1 VEDQDNPTD
10 VADPVQAPPGGLYA
24 PNLSGGVLPD
34 DSVAGI
40 VARLMSPPP
49 PFYNNEHQSVT
60 LTINWAVGVA
70 GPERFE
76 RHGAAGRYFLNRGD
90 ELGEQGEAT
99 GLSSEILEWL
109 KHGEETLTLPVEHFQ

>member
-1 VEDQDNPTD
+1 MN
-10 VADPVQAPPGGLYA
+10 
-24 PNLSGGVLPD
+24 
-34 DSVAGI
+34 
-40 VARLMSPPP
+40 PPP
-49 PFYNNEHQSVT
+49 PFYNNEHQTVT

-76 RHGAAGRYFLNRGD
+76 RHGAERRYLLSRGD
-90 ELGEQGEAT
+90 ELGEQGEAA